1 MLLSLAI
8 GMFFLFMLL
17 GMPIV
22 FALGS
27 SSLFALAL
35 ASDVSLIVVPQ
46 RMIAQIDSFALL
58 AVPFF
63 VLAGMVMEQGGIS
76 ARLITFASCLV
87 GHFRGG
93 LAMVCVLSSMIFAGV
108 SGSTSADAAAIG
120 AILIPAMIS
129 RGYDRGFVASLQA
142 AAATMGPI
150 IPPSTLAIIYGSLTN
165 VSVGKLFLAGI
176 VPGLM
181 IGLALMALTHFY
193 AGKLGYPVER
203 RERRATA
210 RETWNSFRRSFW
222 ALMVPVVIL
231 GGIVSGVFTATESGV
246 VAALYALFVA
256 LFIYREL
263 GWRDLPQVLLRS
275 SLTTAMVMIV
285 IASAGVL
292 SWILANER
300 LPELARAFLT
310 SISSDRTVVLFII
323 LALMLAIGCIMEI
336 VAAAMIMIPVVFP
349 IARALGIDDV
359 HFGLLIVVT
368 MALGAVTPPIGVTLY
383 ITLGLAGIPL
393 SAVNRYIWPMVG
405 MIVAIVVVC
414 ALLPPLVTF
423 IPYMILG
430 K

>member
-8 GMFFLFMLL
+8 GSFLVFMLL

-35 ASDVSLIVVPQ
+35 ASDVSLTVVPQ
-46 RMIAQIDSFALL
+46 RMVAQIDSFALL

-76 ARLITFASCLV
+76 ARLINFASCLV
-87 GHFRGG
+87 AHFRGG

-120 AILIPAMIS
+120 AILIPAMIK

-142 AAATMGPI
+142 ASATMGPI

-176 VPGLM
+176 VPGVM
-181 IGLALMALTHFY
+181 IGLALMVMTYFY

-203 RERRATA
+203 RATA
-210 RETWNSFRRSFW
+210 RETWESFRSSFW
-222 ALMVPVVIL
+222 ALMVPMVIL

-246 VAALYALFVA
+246 IAALYALFVA
-256 LFIYREL
+256 LFVYREL
-263 GWRDLPQVLLRS
+263 SWRDLPTVLLRS

-300 LPELARAFLT
+300 LPEVAHVFLT
-310 SISSDRTVVLFII
+310 NVSSNPTVILFII
-323 LALMLAIGCIMEI
+323 LAIMLAIGCVMEI
-336 VAAAMIMIPVVFP
+336 VAAAMIMIPVIFP
-349 IARALGIDDV
+349 IAHALGINDV

-368 MALGAVTPPIGVTLY
+368 MALGAVTPPVGVTLY
-383 ITLGLAGIPL
+383 ITLGLAGVPL

-405 MIVAIVVVC
+405 IIVLVVIVC
-414 ALLPPLVTF
+414 ALVPPLVTF
-423 IPYMILG
+423 IPEMILG